1 MKIIEH
7 ETWSF
12 CGVCRN
18 CSSARLLNL
27 AETGRHW
34 RHWRTCLLLFI
45 RKMSARVMYD
55 PRSQMTQ
62 FRETMNAKYGLKM
75 TNYDDL
81 YQWSITEYPTFWDEI
96 VSFTGIIYSEPATSI
111 VDTSVP
117 MDQVPEWF
125 PGL

>member
-1 MKIIEH
+1 
-7 ETWSF
+7 
-12 CGVCRN
+12 
-18 CSSARLLNL
+18 
-27 AETGRHW
+27 
-34 RHWRTCLLLFI
+34 
-45 RKMSARVMYD
+45 MYD